1 MIPYLSIPR
10 IYRVSTR
17 KFTRSGSGG
26 YDYEGRGASGDTE
39 RRGERLDNSGE
50 ETKERGE
57 RGLVLNFKRSGETSG
72 RPAGRPTGLQSEIKR

>member
-26 YDYEGRGASGDTE
+26 YDYGGEGDTE

-72 RPAGRPTGLQSEIKR
+72 RPTGLQSEIKR

>member
-1 MIPYLSIPR
+1 MFLRGNLRDPGPVVTI
-10 IYRVSTR
+10 T
-17 KFTRSGSGG
+17 
-26 YDYEGRGASGDTE
+26 EGRGVSGDTE

>member
-1 MIPYLSIPR
+1 MFLRGNLRDPGPVVTI
-10 IYRVSTR
+10 T
-17 KFTRSGSGG
+17 GG
-26 YDYEGRGASGDTE
+26 GGASGDTE

>member
-1 MIPYLSIPR
+1 MFLRGNLRDPGPVVTI
-10 IYRVSTR
+10 T
-17 KFTRSGSGG
+17 GGGG
-26 YDYEGRGASGDTE
+26 YREI
-39 RRGERLDNSGE
+39 RRGEERLDNSGE